1 MQTQQ
6 LICRNCKHFRPNAE
20 YYAKELR
27 LKQGFCT
34 HPQSQKV
41 DIITG
46 IPTYEKAVNM
56 RGEKAAC
63 GPVAILYE
71 PETNSLAKWMREE
84 PGMVNFITNWL
95 VLSVIVCG
103 ITAFITSG

>member
-46 IPTYEKAVNM
+46 IPTYEKAVDM

-63 GPVAILYE
+63 GPVATLFE
-71 PETNSLAKWMREE
+71 PETNSLDGCAKNQVWSTLLQI
-84 PGMVNFITNWL
+84 GWF
-95 VLSVIVCG
+95 SV
-103 ITAFITSG
+103 